1 VGAADDN
8 GWLKNTSQVYVPLD
22 AGDDVIFVA
31 VGEQSH
37 LVAAATF
44 KVVFP
49 FGLRPAKPSAPTD
62 SVPSPSGRGSA

>member
-1 VGAADDN
+1 V
-8 GWLKNTSQVYVPLD
+8 
-22 AGDDVIFVA
+22 GDDVIFVA

-49 FGLRPAKPSAPTD
+49 FGLRPTQSQTPQAPA
-62 SVPSPSGRGSA
+62 VKSGG